1 MCWRMPEALTT
12 RRCHSF
18 GACRCMRSEPKER
31 MASLAPLPSGSDR
44 IPSIPLRSGGMPLS
58 HRVKL
63 TYGQTQAVRA
73 IRPSSAPP
81 PSAPHLP
88 WGPPPPSRFMRE
100 EGFSESEAN
109 QKWLEDLANP
119 QVRREKKNG
128 VMKLAVSGHDAFV
141 SEQGTS
147 KEQRMSKQTAL
158 EATEEKRSAAK
169 RARRTH
175 DMSDAH
181 FADFGGDHF
190 RDGASAVAGASM
202 TSAASTMTTTSSLA
216 IPSVLWLQ
224 GWVGPLV
231 RGSRNGPVPSPVAVA
246 VVSLLR
252 LPLGVPEICRHTSC
266 AQWGQHHR
274 QEVLVQGNV
283 LGPRSGWQ
291 HATIVWGWATA
302 CEFL

>member
-1 MCWRMPEALTT
+1 
-12 RRCHSF
+12 
-18 GACRCMRSEPKER
+18 
-31 MASLAPLPSGSDR
+31 
-44 IPSIPLRSGGMPLS
+44 
-58 HRVKL
+58 
-63 TYGQTQAVRA
+63 
-73 IRPSSAPP
+73 
-81 PSAPHLP
+81 
-88 WGPPPPSRFMRE
+88 MRE

-158 EATEEKRSAAK
+158 ETTEEKRSAAK

-202 TSAASTMTTTSSLA
+202 TDGDAILGGFDDDDDIFPCDSVSSVAAGVGRAPCAREPQRASPIASCGSSCVAASSASGGARDLPPHQLRPMGAASSAGGSCSGECLGAQVGLA
-216 IPSVLWLQ
+216 ACHHCMGVGHRLWISLTQ
-224 GWVGPLV
+224 TAAPLSHSGKV
-231 RGSRNGPVPSPVAVA
+231 CSPTVM
-246 VVSLLR
+246 L
-252 LPLGVPEICRHTSC
+252 E
-266 AQWGQHHR
+266 
-274 QEVLVQGNV
+274 
-283 LGPRSGWQ
+283 
-291 HATIVWGWATA
+291 
-302 CEFL
+302 